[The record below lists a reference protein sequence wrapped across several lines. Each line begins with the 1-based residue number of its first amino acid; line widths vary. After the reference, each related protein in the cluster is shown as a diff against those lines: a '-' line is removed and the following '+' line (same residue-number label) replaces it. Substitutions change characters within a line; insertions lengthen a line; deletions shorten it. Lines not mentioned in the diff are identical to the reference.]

1 MDGRQSDLE
10 AVFAPGGIWSDLLGR
25 AAGYV
30 GTQMWCESSAEHS
43 YRVLDRWWS
52 HREFE
57 MFRERFRTEVEGLQ
71 SLLVSDGIASKFEVV
86 GTYYDERGD
95 EGDLVAT

>member
-1 MDGRQSDLE
+1 
-10 AVFAPGGIWSDLLGR
+10 
-25 AAGYV
+25 
-30 GTQMWCESSAEHS
+30 
-43 YRVLDRWWS
+43 
-52 HREFE
+52 
-57 MFRERFRTEVEGLQ
+57 MFREGFRTEVEGLQ

>member
-10 AVFAPGGIWSDLLGR
+10 AIFEPGGIWSDLLGR
-25 AAGYV
+25 AEGYA
-30 GTQMWCESSAEHS
+30 GTQVWCESPAERS
-43 YRVLDRWWS
+43 YRVFDRWLS
-52 HREFE
+52 HHEFE
-57 MFRERFRTEVEGLQ
+57 IFRVRFGTEIERLQ
-71 SLLVSDGIASKFEVV
+71 SLLVSEGIASKFEVV